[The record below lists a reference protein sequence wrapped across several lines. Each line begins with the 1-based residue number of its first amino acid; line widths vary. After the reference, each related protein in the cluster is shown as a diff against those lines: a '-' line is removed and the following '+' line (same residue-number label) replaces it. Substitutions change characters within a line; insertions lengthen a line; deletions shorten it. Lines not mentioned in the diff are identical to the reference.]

1 MSAQP
6 SRPRPRR
13 VPAAPRPVRHHA
25 MRHWACMALV
35 AGLSLLMGA
44 SHPIPL
50 TGPEPIIIRQ
60 GGTYTGTFR
69 SLNSEVPCI
78 TIATREP
85 VTLQGCVLSGAGNLI
100 EAKQGWAKL
109 TVVNCRGYGLLPS
122 QDEMQRGYFLS
133 TLGATSVRVE
143 HNYFEQTA
151 GINIHQ
157 WNGDGSPAQT
167 LSIRYN
173 NAKNIDAR
181 YRNGGNTLTNFV
193 ALNEVRVLSNL
204 EIAWNQVI
212 NEPNN
217 SLVEDNIALYN
228 SGGTAQSPFRVHD
241 NYVQGAYPYPA
252 DSPKFSG
259 TGMIIDGDKT
269 NTQGFIEAYN
279 NQFVQTCNS
288 GMNIAAGHHVRYHH
302 NRIVMS
308 GLLPDGT
315 RLPSAYTGIAVFNGY
330 EQSSFGNHRVD
341 NNTIGYVQWGRS
353 NPFPDRQD
361 EADYG
366 IRIITN
372 TQHLPNPVTRDTEAN
387 EFTIWQQKL
396 RKQGVQVGPGVRSAA
411 RAGARTLPLR

>member
-1 MSAQP
+1 MHAPPQFFGT
-6 SRPRPRR
+6 RPTRSFLPLLSLM
-13 VPAAPRPVRHHA
+13 VLLLLP
-25 MRHWACMALV
+25 
-35 AGLSLLMGA
+35 GLSPVQAQAPNVTYSG
-44 SHPIPL
+44 PL
-50 TGPEPIIIRQ
+50 VITQ
-60 GGTYTGTFR
+60 GGTYSGNYRSTDPNTPAIKVQTTQPVVIENCIIAGVGELIDARSNGT
-69 SLNSEVPCI
+69 
-78 TIATREP
+78 
-85 VTLQGCVLSGAGNLI
+85 NLI
-100 EAKQGWAKL
+100 
-109 TVVNCRGYGLLPS
+109 VRNNRGYGLPQT
-122 QDEMQRGYFLS
+122 QDNVPRGRFINANQARSLRIENNYL
-133 TLGATSVRVE
+133 E
-143 HNYFEQTA
+143 HTT
-151 GINIHQ
+151 GITIHM
-157 WNGDGSPAQT
+157 WSGDGSPAQT
-167 LSIRYN
+167 LTVRYN
-173 NAKNIDAR
+173 QAKNIDAR
-181 YRNGGNTLTNFV
+181 YRNGGSTFGNFIGLDKV
-193 ALNEVRVLSNL
+193 YALKNM

-315 RLPSAYTGIAVFNGY
+315 RLPSAYTGIAVFKGY
-330 EQSSFGNHRVD
+330 EQSSFGNHQVD

-411 RAGARTLPLR
+411 RAGAHTLPLR